1 MEHARIRRRFK
12 EFMQSHDHQWVASSS
27 LLPDDPSVL
36 FTTAGMQQFKKYYT
50 EPSLAPGKNVAS
62 IQKCVRTSDIDE
74 VGDTSHLTFFEM
86 LGNFSFGG
94 YFKEEAITLTHE
106 FITREMGLTI
116 DYVSVFGGE
125 GEVPADHDSKKIW
138 ETLDPTIEVRSSGRA
153 DNFWGPTGAEGPC
166 GPTTEVYVDGLEI
179 WNVVFNQYYQEK
191 DGSLRSLEVP
201 GIDTGMGMERLAM
214 VAQHVPTVFDTDLF
228 APIMH
233 LLPESLDERI
243 RRIVADHARAV
254 AFLIADGVRPS
265 NKEQGYVLRRF
276 LRRMIV
282 HLSGTGID
290 MSAPLAKVIELYG
303 NTYHL
308 NGDEILH
315 VAKAEAEKFDR
326 TLHQGIRELA
336 KLESIDAANA
346 FRLYESFG
354 LPYEL
359 IKDLGGAKADGLSRD
374 AFDEKFKEHQEKSR
388 AGVEKKFGGHGL
400 IFDTG
405 ELKAANADEL
415 QKVTRL
421 HTATHLL
428 HAALRKVLGDAV
440 GQAGSDITVERTR
453 FDFTFPRKLT
463 PEEIAAIQEVVN
475 DAIARDLPVNKAV
488 MAKDEAERTGAL
500 FFFKEKYPD
509 PVNVYYT
516 GDDMLS
522 AFSKEFCG
530 GPHVQHT
537 GEIGTFRIIKEE
549 AVGAG
554 VRRIRAIVE

>member
-1 MEHARIRRRFK
+1 
-12 EFMQSHDHQWVASSS
+12 
-27 LLPDDPSVL
+27 
-36 FTTAGMQQFKKYYT
+36 
-50 EPSLAPGKNVAS
+50 
-62 IQKCVRTSDIDE
+62 
-74 VGDTSHLTFFEM
+74 
-86 LGNFSFGG
+86 
-94 YFKEEAITLTHE
+94 
-106 FITREMGLTI
+106 
-116 DYVSVFGGE
+116 
-125 GEVPADHDSKKIW
+125 
-138 ETLDPTIEVRSSGRA
+138 
-153 DNFWGPTGAEGPC
+153 
-166 GPTTEVYVDGLEI
+166 
-179 WNVVFNQYYQEK
+179 
-191 DGSLRSLEVP
+191 
-201 GIDTGMGMERLAM
+201 
-214 VAQHVPTVFDTDLF
+214 
-228 APIMH
+228 
-233 LLPESLDERI
+233 
-243 RRIVADHARAV
+243 
-254 AFLIADGVRPS
+254 
-265 NKEQGYVLRRF
+265 
-276 LRRMIV
+276 MIV